1 MTQAS
6 SAFMQPIPPVSP
18 LQSTP
23 ISVPTAGSQ
32 QEALAQQAKVTGF
45 KNSVTGLFDS
55 KLWGAAYDNDV
66 VAMAVRQVSRSGFDP
81 QPGFSLTPSRL
92 ADLTQD
98 IDPEF
103 EAMFGESIS
112 DLHAEYIRSQAL
124 QLTESKRTLM
134 QAGHP
139 GIFASITAAIVNPA
153 NLASMGA
160 GYAVGA
166 VRGGVTATQA
176 TRASRVYQAVRAGSA
191 NASVSSIVNAYRA
204 SQDPNYR
211 GVDAVIDTATD
222 VAFGGVGPYIGE
234 SSAFARF
241 AIGGSVAAGVPFLG
255 YSLTPEQEMQESTAM
270 LMLQFGIGGGLSAA
284 FGRTRPT
291 ASQDPL
297 SQSTRE
303 SIESALANGATVTVN
318 GKTYRPG
325 DTVDGSAV
333 VGEVLDFEGAAY
345 RTDRRTTAM
354 AVDEAGGLSDAGKAQ
369 FADVFGPEHDDNLM
383 ASVARAT
390 GLEDSEADAIVAKI
404 DTSYEERPVKPV
416 APVES
421 VTAAATPAIEPEA
434 PAYKF
439 EYNTSP
445 DSIRSRNFYHGTGTT
460 SLTPDSIDPTI
471 TSHEGLYGPG
481 FYLTDNPSIA
491 DGYAKARGKKTGQQ
505 QVYQA
510 NLDNA
515 NLLDLEQKTGRD
527 VFDAAIQSFQ
537 SYADLRESFAGAVS
551 NADEMTGA
559 EVYRILRQE
568 VAIHSRQ
575 SMIPTGEYVENFLT
589 LSENLYSK
597 GFDGFTHIGG
607 KNTGKDPHQVVILFD
622 PAHNLFDNP
631 DNKPPL
637 IRELKPTRQN
647 TAVEKPRQ
655 VAMGAAGQYGIR
667 LTSAAPAPA
676 HNIVG
681 GFDASS
687 IDDRSAWG
695 VLSKDLG
702 GKVTVSP
709 NRWTMFDLTS
719 QTPVD
724 EHRVLANGL
733 MTHTLLRRGEM
744 PGSKTMSHI
753 SGVEQVERAMRERW
767 TPVQQDVRAEWAAFL
782 ADAKKNGQ
790 VNIGNRFI
798 NLRDANGNINLKTA
812 MQTDPGT
819 FSYTG
824 FQQQVGREARRAIEG
839 LPASNPFA
847 RRAADRYIA
856 FAKEIGEFAKAHGV
870 RGAETLDTT
879 KMYMPRSWS
888 RQALDNAA
896 TEHKQDVVVRTLA
909 DAIVPRLG
917 NQMNAGVPLPPATMD
932 ELAVAMAKAI
942 FNNAGTLK
950 SPHGLIPLARTD
962 FDRIVRGIV
971 PNISDTELGTLRAQL
986 TPPDDSDILS
996 MLRSRVPLDEL
1007 YVANTPN
1014 GKQIAIEDL
1023 LLNDAQSLYHG
1034 YARKMMGG
1042 AMIAELER
1050 VMRYKFD
1057 DDSIDLQTLSEFRA
1071 FTRKAAQREG
1081 IDNEGNLARLE
1092 AAYRS
1097 VSGLPMQDVD
1107 TAGKAIYHSAVRT
1120 IMSLNFMR
1128 SLSGLVSGIANV
1140 GDVVRAIASPETGL
1154 RATYK
1159 SFPALRDLV
1168 DATIKGEPPK
1178 GIIAAAYRAGLATGR
1193 VTGSS
1198 SLRDP
1203 NLGEV
1208 DGALQKVEFAARFG
1222 ARAGAYTSL
1231 QQPVADMGDAI
1242 LYASFVQKLHDDA
1255 PSLSENRILALGIN
1269 SGEYT
1274 EIAAKIRQFGIKDPS
1289 GVVIDPN
1296 EGAWGDAAL
1305 ATKFRN
1311 ASNRF
1316 VRRATNQG
1324 DSTMMTRF
1332 FGSTVEGK
1340 MLLQFRTYAFRGMET
1355 QLMFNLQMGDAAGY
1369 INFLTGSASATMM
1382 YVAGVWVNS
1391 VGRPDAEEY
1400 RRRML
1405 SETSIAKAAVGRA
1418 AWAGLLPMF
1427 TDAAIAL
1434 GDGSPVFAPQRI
1446 SGLGTDN
1453 GVKGLLLGNPTFD
1466 WIDNALGAFSTV
1478 RAPLDPDYDFS
1489 QRNAK
1494 TLQNALWIP
1503 NAANLRNFINSALN
1517 DLPERSEN
1525 E

>member
-1 MTQAS
+1 MSQVANPF
-6 SAFMQPIPPVSP
+6 AAPIPPVSP

-23 ISVPTAGSQ
+23 INVPTAGSQ
-32 QEALAQQAKVTGF
+32 QEALAERAKVTGF
-45 KNSVTGLFDS
+45 KNSVTGLFD
-55 KLWGAAYDNDV
+55 KELWGAAFDNDV
-66 VAMAVRQVSRSGFDP
+66 VAMLVRQVSRSGFDP
-81 QPGFSLTPSRL
+81 QPGYSITPARLQELSR
-92 ADLTQD
+92 D

-103 EAMFGESIS
+103 HAMFGESVS
-112 DLHAEYIRSQAL
+112 DLNAQYIRSQAL
-124 QLTESKRTLM
+124 QLTESKRKLM
-134 QAGHP
+134 QAGHS
-139 GIFASITAAIVNPA
+139 GTFASITAAIVNPA

-176 TRASRVYQAVRAGSA
+176 TRASRVYEAARMGFA
-191 NASVSSIVNAYRA
+191 NAAVSAPINAYRA

-222 VAFGGVGPYIGE
+222 VAFGGAGPYIGE

-284 FGRTRPT
+284 FGRTRL
-291 ASQDPL
+291 DDG
-297 SQSTRE
+297 
-303 SIESALANGATVTVN
+303 IESA
-318 GKTYRPG
+318 
-325 DTVDGSAV
+325 
-333 VGEVLDFEGAAY
+333 AY
-345 RTDRRTTAM
+345 KTDRRTTAM

-369 FADVFGPEHDDNLM
+369 YADVFGPEHDDNLM

-390 GLEDSEADAIVAKI
+390 GLEDSEADAIIAKV
-404 DTSYEERPVKPV
+404 DVSYPERPVRADADV
-416 APVES
+416 FGR
-421 VTAAATPAIEPEA
+421 I
-434 PAYKF
+434 
-439 EYNTSP
+439 N
-445 DSIRSRNFYHGTGTT
+445 DR
-460 SLTPDSIDPTI
+460 LTPQSD
-471 TSHEGLYGPG
+471 
-481 FYLTDNPSIA
+481 
-491 DGYAKARGKKTGQQ
+491 TGGQ
-505 QVYQA
+505 
-510 NLDNA
+510 
-515 NLLDLEQKTGRD
+515 GR
-527 VFDAAIQSFQ
+527 
-537 SYADLRESFAGAVS
+537 
-551 NADEMTGA
+551 T
-559 EVYRILRQE
+559 
-568 VAIHSRQ
+568 
-575 SMIPTGEYVENFLT
+575 T
-589 LSENLYSK
+589 
-597 GFDGFTHIGG
+597 
-607 KNTGKDPHQVVILFD
+607 
-622 PAHNLFDNP
+622 
-631 DNKPPL
+631 
-637 IRELKPTRQN
+637 
-647 TAVEKPRQ
+647 
-655 VAMGAAGQYGIR
+655 AMGAAGQYGIR

-812 MQTDPGT
+812 MQADPGT

-847 RRAADRYIA
+847 RRAAERYIA

-896 TEHKQDVVVRTLA
+896 TEHGQDVVVRTLA
-909 DAIVPRLG
+909 DAILPRLG

-986 TPPDDSDILS
+986 TPPDDSDVLS

-1007 YVANTPN
+1007 YVGPTPN

-1242 LYASFVQKLHDDA
+1242 LYAGFVQKLHDNA

-1274 EIAAKIRQFGIKDPS
+1274 EIAAKIRQFAIKDPS
-1289 GVVIDPN
+1289 GVIIDPN

-1332 FGSTVEGK
+1332 FGNTVEGK

-1355 QLMFNLQMGDAAGY
+1355 QMMFNLQMGDAAGY
-1369 INFLTGSASATMM
+1369 ISFLTGSASATMM